1 MNRTMVLVSSVVLCA
16 GALTACGGDK
26 TPAASTPPSTSVSS
40 APPTTATSPAH
51 PAAAQ
56 ITIDKMAYSVAGPVK
71 AGQEVTVTNNDE
83 AAHTVT
89 SDTNAFD
96 VRVSGGGGT
105 ATFTAP
111 TAPGSYPFH
120 CKYHANMTGSLVVQ

>member
-1 MNRTMVLVSSVVLCA
+1 MTRTMVLVSSLVLCA
-16 GALTACGGDK
+16 GALTACGGG
-26 TPAASTPPSTSVSS
+26 TAPEASTPSSTSVSS
-40 APPTTATSPAH
+40 TPPTSATTPAH

-71 AGQEVTVTNNDE
+71 AGQEVTVVNNDE

-96 VRVSGGGGT
+96 VRLSGGGGT
-105 ATFTAP
+105 VTFTAP
-111 TAPGSYPFH
+111 TAPGTYPFH
-120 CKYHANMTGSLVVQ
+120 CKYHANMQGSLVVQ